1 MNATQTGLESA
12 FAGSQEFILRICN
25 GKPIAA
31 NTAPPIINNGAST
44 PPEVPDP
51 SATAQ
56 TKAFNA
62 AILTRSGDLQCAC
75 YRSWPE
81 RRTAQALYEG
91 CRE

>member
-12 FAGSQEFILRICN
+12 FAGSQEFVLRICN

-31 NTAPPIINNGAST
+31 NTAPPIINKGAST

-62 AILTRSGDLQCAC
+62 AILTRSGFTTRLLPFLA
-75 YRSWPE
+75 
-81 RRTAQALYEG
+81 
-91 CRE
+91 RETHGAGFI